1 MKINSQTHFI
11 DVLLPLALPK
21 AYTYCISKDEAS
33 ILKPGSR
40 VAVPFGKQKIFT
52 GIVSQIHKLSP
63 QTYEAKPIVMILD
76 KTPVVTQKQ
85 LEFWKWIS
93 NYYMC
98 TEGEVLRAALPA
110 ALMIESA
117 SVLVKCEITEDQ
129 LESLSDLQYI
139 VFEALEKQSLTLEEI
154 SKITDL
160 NKVMPLVLDMIEKK
174 VAIIPVSYTHLT
186 LPTILL
192 V

>member
-1 MKINSQTHFI
+1 MKINSQIHFI

-21 AYTYCISKDEAS
+21 AYTYCISKDEAA
-33 ILKPGSR
+33 ILKPGYR

-63 QTYEAKPIVMILD
+63 QTYEPKPIVMILD

-110 ALMIESA
+110 ALMIESE

-129 LESLSDLQYI
+129 LESLSDLEYI

-160 NKVMPLVLDMIEKK
+160 NKVMPLVLNMIEKK
-174 VAIIPVSYTHLT
+174 VAIIHQKLEEKFIT
-186 LPTILL
+186 
-192 V
+192 